1 MVNVFSPETSYGEHT
16 KLGKPVIT
24 CNQATLWAA
33 LRAAGVDDRLE
44 DCGLLLKKYYFFQR

>member
-1 MVNVFSPETSYGEHT
+1 MVNAFSPETSYGEHA

-33 LRAAGVDDRLE
+33 LRAAGIDDRLE
-44 DCGLLLKKYYFFQR
+44 DCGLLLKKY

>member
-1 MVNVFSPETSYGEHT
+1 MVNVFSPETSYGEHA

-33 LRAAGVDDRLE
+33 LRAAGIDDRLE
-44 DCGLLLKKYYFFQR
+44 DRGLLLKKY